1 MNPAIIAAVNNHYP
15 VYSPTTTATIQNTIN
30 NKLAIVFLI
39 NSILAILP
47 LYGINNIDALSIVS
61 SKSFS
66 CKPLPVTKFISL
78 IFFKAERLSNPLLQ
92 MLYSTIIDVGGISSG
107 TK

>member
-47 LYGINNIDALSIVS
+47 LYGINNIDAYRNNRKKNSKALHRRVVFVVVS
-61 SKSFS
+61 LCCSFME
-66 CKPLPVTKFISL
+66 V
-78 IFFKAERLSNPLLQ
+78 
-92 MLYSTIIDVGGISSG
+92 
-107 TK
+107 